1 MNAGSAVIDFKPAPA
16 LAMQEAELV
25 SVLQTS
31 LYPGAKL
38 ESIKMVIGY
47 CKAAGLDPMQ
57 KPVHIVPMS
66 VKQGNEY
73 VMRDVIMPGVGLYRT
88 QAARSGV
95 LAGITEPEFG
105 PAKTLKVNDAE
116 TEYPEWCR
124 VTVKRMVHSTIV
136 DFTAVEY
143 WLENYA
149 TKGRDSKVPNAMW
162 AKRPRGQ
169 IAKCAQAQALRM
181 AFPEMTGSQPTADEL
196 EGKTI
201 DGDFA
206 EVERPA
212 IAGPQ
217 SKSAAQQ
224 PEKATQAS
232 VHSEAQQAPAKAVE
246 GVVLPAEGKP
256 ASPLAKP
263 SMVKMVKAK
272 LESAAI
278 TDAECFKANG
288 VESWETI
295 TFDQV
300 NAVLQWL
307 LNPAGQ

>member
-1 MNAGSAVIDFKPAPA
+1 VNQGNAVIDFKPAPA

-66 VKQGNEY
+66 VKVGDGYQ
-73 VMRDVIMPGVGLYRT
+73 MRDVIMPGVGLYRT
-88 QAARSGV
+88 QAARSNA
-95 LAGITEPEFG
+95 LAGISEPEFG
-105 PAKTLKVNDAE
+105 PTKSLKVNDSE

-124 VTVKRMVHSTIV
+124 VTVKRMVQGTIV

-224 PEKATQAS
+224 PDKAEQSADQGG
-232 VHSEAQQAPAKAVE
+232 AQTGAVSA
-246 GVVLPAEGKP
+246 AEGKP

-272 LESAAI
+272 LEAAAI
-278 TDAECFKANG
+278 TDQECFKANG

-307 LNPAGQ
+307 LNPAGN